1 MTRQELPAEIG
12 AFARYFR
19 GMTGLLDPDGG
30 WYAVFRQR
38 DPEGLRACLDGA
50 EVPPWDVVESLLHDL
65 AASHENRPVDRET
78 ARAGRLH
85 AASAAAHD
93 RLPGGLDAL
102 RERLGLMQREQ
113 ATAAGRAD
121 EVMRR
126 LRTVAEGSPEAD
138 QLEYDLAWV
147 RDDYARA
154 TARCSELRERLAAV
168 GEPADAAASHPGH
181 GAHGSPAPRSP
192 SPAHAAPAP
201 EYGSPEARPTAA
213 DGWYRAEEPVVDDQS
228 VFGRSDGG
236 RPTAPEEWFRPEP
249 GRGGERGPGDGAD
262 GRRTSE
268 GWGGPDSRRGTAGT
282 AGTAGTDDMGDSG
295 ANPAVRPDDSQEM
308 AQVPGQRR
316 KLRKQRGARYAF
328 TDAVEPS
335 ATTLTPP
342 AATTAPRGARFGGVS
357 GSGKTREGDPDGGM
371 TRQQSEARRAALDTV
386 AVLVR
391 LRAAGRSGEAH
402 VVLYEAAA
410 GPAEQLPFLAA
421 ELHRAELGA
430 DWASVLWE
438 VSSLPPD
445 RFAAAASALAMA
457 GRDADCGVLLR
468 QGISRS
474 AEDIAEVVSALGDAG
489 RAQEVQAL
497 LGAFVRARTPEDA
510 ARIAA
515 VDPARLVPPLL
526 EASRA
531 VSTTNER
538 DLARALR
545 SAGIGGV

>member
-1 MTRQELPAEIG
+1 MSRHELPVEIG

-19 GMTGLLDPDGG
+19 GVTALLDPDGG

-38 DPEGLRACLDGA
+38 DPDGLRACLDGA

-78 ARAGRLH
+78 ARASRLH

-93 RLPGGLDAL
+93 RLPGGRDAL
-102 RERLGLMQREQ
+102 HERLRLMQHEQ
-113 ATAAGRAD
+113 AAAAGRAD

-126 LRTVAEGSPEAD
+126 LRLVGEGSPEAD

-154 TARCSELRERLAAV
+154 TARCAELRERLATLAAQPNV
-168 GEPADAAASHPGH
+168 PADAHSGH
-181 GAHGSPAPRSP
+181 VAPAPRSA
-192 SPAHAAPAP
+192 SPAHAAPD
-201 EYGSPEARPTAA
+201 ARPTAA
-213 DGWYRAEEPVVDDQS
+213 DGWYRAEEPVADEQS
-228 VFGRSDGG
+228 VFGRPAAD

-249 GRGGERGPGDGAD
+249 GRNGAGDSGGAD
-262 GRRTSE
+262 SGRTSE
-268 GWGGPDSRRGTAGT
+268 GWGGPDSRRGQ
-282 AGTAGTDDMGDSG
+282 GDTGS
-295 ANPAVRPDDSQEM
+295 NPAVSAEDSQEM

-316 KLRKQRGARYAF
+316 KLRKQRGARFAF
-328 TDAVEPS
+328 TEGTDPAETSLV
-335 ATTLTPP
+335 PP
-342 AATTAPRGARFGGVS
+342 AATEPPRGARFGGAP
-357 GSGKTREGDPDGGM
+357 GSERAGSEGPDAGM
-371 TRQQSEARRAALDTV
+371 TRQQSAARRAALDTV

-445 RFAAAASALAMA
+445 RLAAAAGALAMA

-468 QGISRS
+468 QGVSRS
-474 AEDIAEVVSALGDAG
+474 AEDIAHAVVALGDAG
-489 RAQEVQAL
+489 RSQEVQAL

-510 ARIAA
+510 ALIAA
-515 VDPARLVPPLL
+515 VDPPRLVPRLI
-526 EASRA
+526 EAARG
-531 VSTTNER
+531 VSTTHER

-545 SAGIGGV
+545 SAGISG

>member
-1 MTRQELPAEIG
+1 MTRHELPTEIG

-19 GMTGLLDPDGG
+19 GMTALLDPDGG

-78 ARAGRLH
+78 ARASRLH

-102 RERLGLMQREQ
+102 RERLRLMQHEQ
-113 ATAAGRAD
+113 VTAESRAD

-126 LRTVAEGSPEAD
+126 LRLVAEDSPEAD

-154 TARCSELRERLAAV
+154 TARRAELGERLAAT
-168 GEPADAAASHPGH
+168 ERSAAPAHA
-181 GAHGSPAPRSP
+181 SPAPQF
-192 SPAHAAPAP
+192 
-201 EYGSPEARPTAA
+201 GSPEARPMAA
-213 DGWYRAEEPVVDDQS
+213 DGWFRAEEPVVDQS
-228 VFGRSDGG
+228 VFGRPDSG
-236 RPTAPEEWFRPEP
+236 RPTAPDDWFRPD
-249 GRGGERGPGDGAD
+249 GRGAGDTG
-262 GRRTSE
+262 
-268 GWGGPDSRRGTAGT
+268 
-282 AGTAGTDDMGDSG
+282 DMGDEADTGS
-295 ANPAVRPDDSQEM
+295 NPAVHPDDSQEA
-308 AQVPGQRR
+308 AQMPGQRR
-316 KLRKQRGARYAF
+316 KQRKPRGARYAF
-328 TDAVEPS
+328 SEAPDPG
-335 ATTLTPP
+335 ATPIIPP
-342 AATTAPRGARFGGVS
+342 TATAQPRGARFGGS
-357 GSGKTREGDPDGGM
+357 AGPDRTHDGDLDSGM
-371 TRQQSEARRAALDTV
+371 TRQQSQARRAALDTV

-438 VSSLPPD
+438 VSSLAPD
-445 RFAAAASALAMA
+445 SFAAAAGALAMA
-457 GRDADCGVLLR
+457 GRDTDCGTLLR
-468 QGISRS
+468 QGVSRP
-474 AEDIAEVVSALGDAG
+474 AEDIALAAVALGDAG
-489 RAQEVQAL
+489 RAQETQAL

-515 VDPARLVPPLL
+515 VDPPRLLPLLL
-526 EASRA
+526 EAARS
-531 VSTTNER
+531 VSTTHER

-545 SAGIGGV
+545 IAGIGGG

>member
-1 MTRQELPAEIG
+1 MTRHELPAEIG

-19 GMTGLLDPDGG
+19 GMTALLDPDGG

-38 DPEGLRACLDGA
+38 DPEGLRACLDGD

-93 RLPGGLDAL
+93 RLPGGPDAL
-102 RERLGLMQREQ
+102 GERLRLMRHEQ
-113 ATAAGRAD
+113 ATAASRAD

-126 LRTVAEGSPEAD
+126 LRQVGEGSPEAD

-154 TARCSELRERLAAV
+154 TARCTELRERLAAV
-168 GEPADAAASHPGH
+168 AGPSNAPPAHS
-181 GAHGSPAPRSP
+181 AHGTQGAPAPRSS
-192 SPAHAAPAP
+192 SPAHAAPAGP

-213 DGWYRAEEPVVDDQS
+213 DGWYRAEEPMVDDQS
-228 VFGRSDGG
+228 VFGRPDGG
-236 RPTAPEEWFRPEP
+236 RPTAPDEWFRPEP
-249 GRGGERGPGDGAD
+249 GRTGG
-262 GRRTSE
+262 GRDST
-268 GWGGPDSRRGTAGT
+268 GWGGPDGRRGA
-282 AGTAGTDDMGDSG
+282 DDASDTG
-295 ANPAVRPDDSQEM
+295 ANPAVGAEDSQEM
-308 AQVPGQRR
+308 AQVPGPRR
-316 KLRKQRGARYAF
+316 KQRKQRGARFAF
-328 TDAVEPS
+328 TEGGDPAAVPLVPPS
-335 ATTLTPP
+335 ATAP
-342 AATTAPRGARFGGVS
+342 PRGARFGGSPGSERTRTDGPDS
-357 GSGKTREGDPDGGM
+357 GLTRE
-371 TRQQSEARRAALDTV
+371 QAEARRAALDTV

-402 VVLYEAAA
+402 VALCEAAA
-410 GPAEQLPFLAA
+410 RPAEQLPFLAA

-438 VSSLPPD
+438 ASSLPPD
-445 RFAAAASALAMA
+445 RLAAAARALAMA

-468 QGISRS
+468 QGVSRP
-474 AEDIAEVVSALGDAG
+474 AEDIGHAAVALGDAG

-497 LGAFVRARTPEDA
+497 LGAFVRARTPDDT
-510 ARIAA
+510 ARVAA
-515 VDPARLVPPLL
+515 VDPTRLVPWLL
-526 EASRA
+526 EAARG
-531 VSTTNER
+531 VSTGHER

-545 SAGIGGV
+545 SAGRGGA

>member
-1 MTRQELPAEIG
+1 MTRHELPAEIG

-19 GMTGLLDPDGG
+19 GMTALLDPDGG

-78 ARAGRLH
+78 ARASRLH

-102 RERLGLMQREQ
+102 RERLRLMQHEQ

-126 LRTVAEGSPEAD
+126 LRLVAEGSPEAD

-154 TARCSELRERLAAV
+154 TARCTELRERLAVVA
-168 GEPADAAASHPGH
+168 EPSNAPASHSTH
-181 GAHGSPAPRSP
+181 GAHGAPTPRSS

-213 DGWYRAEEPVVDDQS
+213 DGWYRAEEPVADDQS

-236 RPTAPEEWFRPEP
+236 RPTAPDEWFRPEP
-249 GRGGERGPGDGAD
+249 GRGGEPRSGDGGD
-262 GRRTSE
+262 RGRDSE
-268 GWGGPDSRRGTAGT
+268 GWGGPDSRRGT
-282 AGTAGTDDMGDSG
+282 GDPGDTGS
-295 ANPAVRPDDSQEM
+295 NPAVRPDDSQEM

-316 KLRKQRGARYAF
+316 KQRKLRGARYAF
-328 TDAVEPS
+328 TDATDPAA
-335 ATTLTPP
+335 ATPITPP
-342 AATTAPRGARFGGVS
+342 AATAAPRGARFGGAQ
-357 GSGKTREGDPDGGM
+357 GSGKARDGDSEGGM

-445 RFAAAASALAMA
+445 RLAAAAGALAMA

-474 AEDIAEVVSALGDAG
+474 AEDIGEVVSALGDAG

-515 VDPARLVPPLL
+515 VDPPRLVPLLL
-526 EASRA
+526 EAARG

-545 SAGIGGV
+545 SAGIAGG

>member
-1 MTRQELPAEIG
+1 MTRHELPAEIG

-19 GMTGLLDPDGG
+19 GMTALLDPDGG

-38 DPEGLRACLDGA
+38 DPEGLRACFDGA

-93 RLPGGLDAL
+93 RLPGGPDAL
-102 RERLGLMQREQ
+102 GERLRLMQHEQ
-113 ATAAGRAD
+113 ATAASRAD

-126 LRTVAEGSPEAD
+126 LRLVGEGSPEAD

-154 TARCSELRERLAAV
+154 TARCTELRKRLAAV
-168 GEPADAAASHPGH
+168 GEPSNAAAAHPSRPAQGE
-181 GAHGSPAPRSP
+181 SAPRSA
-192 SPAHAAPAP
+192 SPAHAAQAGP

-213 DGWYRAEEPVVDDQS
+213 DGWYRAEEPMVDDQS
-228 VFGRSDGG
+228 VFGRPDGG
-236 RPTAPEEWFRPEP
+236 RPTAPDDWFRPEP
-249 GRGGERGPGDGAD
+249 ARTGGSGGDG
-262 GRRTSE
+262 GRDIE
-268 GWGGPDSRRGTAGT
+268 GWGGPDGRRGAGDVSDT
-282 AGTAGTDDMGDSG
+282 GS
-295 ANPAVRPDDSQEM
+295 NPAVGPEDSQEM

-316 KLRKQRGARYAF
+316 KQRKQRGARFAF
-328 TDAVEPS
+328 TEGTDPAVAP
-335 ATTLTPP
+335 LVPP
-342 AATTAPRGARFGGVS
+342 AATAPPRGARFGGSANSERTTADGPDS
-357 GSGKTREGDPDGGM
+357 GLTRE
-371 TRQQSEARRAALDTV
+371 QAEARRAALDTV

-402 VVLYEAAA
+402 VALCEAAA
-410 GPAEQLPFLAA
+410 RPAEQLPFLAA

-438 VSSLPPD
+438 ASSLPPD
-445 RFAAAASALAMA
+445 RLAAAAGALAMA

-468 QGISRS
+468 QGVSRP
-474 AEDIAEVVSALGDAG
+474 AEDIAQAALALGDAG

-497 LGAFVRARTPEDA
+497 LGAFVRARTPEDT

-515 VDPARLVPPLL
+515 LDPSRLVPWLL
-526 EASRA
+526 EAARG
-531 VSTTNER
+531 VSTGHER

-545 SAGIGGV
+545 SAGKGGA

>member
-1 MTRQELPAEIG
+1 MTRHELPAEIG

-19 GMTGLLDPDGG
+19 GMTALLDPDGG

-78 ARAGRLH
+78 ARASRLH

-93 RLPGGLDAL
+93 RLPGGPDAL
-102 RERLGLMQREQ
+102 NERLRLMRHEQ
-113 ATAAGRAD
+113 AAAAGRAD

-126 LRTVAEGSPEAD
+126 LRLAGEGSPESD

-154 TARCSELRERLAAV
+154 TARCTELSERLAAV
-168 GEPADAAASHPGH
+168 AARPNVPADAESGR
-181 GAHGSPAPRSP
+181 GAPAPRAP
-192 SPAHAAPAP
+192 SPAHAAP
-201 EYGSPEARPTAA
+201 EARPTSA
-213 DGWYRAEEPVVDDQS
+213 DGWYRAEAPAADDQS
-228 VFGRSDGG
+228 VFGRPERG
-236 RPTAPEEWFRPEP
+236 RPAMPDEWFRPEP
-249 GRGGERGPGDGAD
+249 GRTGEAGSADGA
-262 GRRTSE
+262 
-268 GWGGPDSRRGTAGT
+268 DSRRGFGDAGDT
-282 AGTAGTDDMGDSG
+282 GS
-295 ANPAVRPDDSQEM
+295 NPAVGADDSPEM
-308 AQVPGQRR
+308 AQVPAPRR
-316 KLRKQRGARYAF
+316 KLRKQRGARFAF
-328 TDAVEPS
+328 TEGADPS
-335 ATTLTPP
+335 ATPLVPP
-342 AATTAPRGARFGGVS
+342 AATAPPRGARFGGAP
-357 GSGKTREGDPDGGM
+357 GSERDRKEGPDAGM

-386 AVLVR
+386 AVLVG

-402 VVLYEAAA
+402 VVIYEAAA

-445 RFAAAASALAMA
+445 RLAAAAGALAMA

-468 QGISRS
+468 QGVSRS
-474 AEDIAEVVSALGDAG
+474 AEDIAHAVVALGDAG

-510 ARIAA
+510 ASIAA
-515 VDPARLVPPLL
+515 VDPPRLVPRLI
-526 EASRA
+526 EAARG
-531 VSTTNER
+531 VSTTHER

-545 SAGIGGV
+545 SAGISG

>member
-1 MTRQELPAEIG
+1 MTRHELPAEIG

-19 GMTGLLDPDGG
+19 GMTALLDPDGG

-65 AASHENRPVDRET
+65 AASHGNRPVDRET
-78 ARAGRLH
+78 ARASRLH

-93 RLPGGLDAL
+93 RLPGGPDAL
-102 RERLGLMQREQ
+102 RERLRLMHHEQ
-113 ATAAGRAD
+113 ATAASRAD

-126 LRTVAEGSPEAD
+126 LRLVGEGSPEAD

-154 TARCSELRERLAAV
+154 TARCAELRERLGAV
-168 GEPADAAASHPGH
+168 AGPPNAPSAHTTHSTH
-181 GAHGSPAPRSP
+181 GTHSAPTPRSS
-192 SPAHAAPAP
+192 SPAHAAPAAP
-201 EYGSPEARPTAA
+201 AYGSPEARPTAA
-213 DGWYRAEEPVVDDQS
+213 DGWYRAEEPVADDQS
-228 VFGRSDGG
+228 VFGRPDGG
-236 RPTAPEEWFRPEP
+236 RPTAPDDWFRPEP
-249 GRGGERGPGDGAD
+249 GRTGERSGGAD
-262 GRRTSE
+262 GRRGAGATGDPGDTGSH
-268 GWGGPDSRRGTAGT
+268 PTAG
-282 AGTAGTDDMGDSG
+282 
-295 ANPAVRPDDSQEM
+295 PEDSQEM

-316 KLRKQRGARYAF
+316 KQRKQRGARFAF
-328 TDAVEPS
+328 TEGADAADAS
-335 ATTLTPP
+335 LTPP
-342 AATTAPRGARFGGVS
+342 AATAPPRGARFGGSPGSERGRTDGPDS
-357 GSGKTREGDPDGGM
+357 GL
-371 TRQQSEARRAALDTV
+371 TRQQAEARRAALDTV

-402 VVLYEAAA
+402 VALCEAAA
-410 GPAEQLPFLAA
+410 RPAEQLPFLAA

-445 RFAAAASALAMA
+445 RLAAAATALATA

-468 QGISRS
+468 QGVSRP
-474 AEDIAEVVSALGDAG
+474 AEDIGHAVVALGDAG
-489 RAQEVQAL
+489 RTQEVQAL
-497 LGAFVRARTPEDA
+497 LGAFVRARTPDDT

-515 VDPARLVPPLL
+515 VDPPRLVPWLL
-526 EASRA
+526 EAARG
-531 VSTTNER
+531 VSTGHER

-545 SAGIGGV
+545 GAGLGGA

>member
-1 MTRQELPAEIG
+1 MTRHELPAEIG

-19 GMTGLLDPDGG
+19 GMTALLDPDGG

-93 RLPGGLDAL
+93 RLPGGPDAL
-102 RERLGLMQREQ
+102 RERLRLMRHEQ
-113 ATAAGRAD
+113 ATAASRAD
-121 EVMRR
+121 DVLGR
-126 LRTVAEGSPEAD
+126 LRLVGQGSPEAD

-154 TARCSELRERLAAV
+154 TARCAELRERLDAVAESSNAPAAH
-168 GEPADAAASHPGH
+168 ATQSTH
-181 GAHGSPAPRSP
+181 GAPTPRSS
-192 SPAHAAPAP
+192 SPAHAAPPAP

-228 VFGRSDGG
+228 VFGRPDGG
-236 RPTAPEEWFRPEP
+236 RPTAPDEWFRPEP
-249 GRGGERGPGDGAD
+249 GRTGAPRGGAD
-262 GRRTSE
+262 GGRDSE
-268 GWGGPDSRRGTAGT
+268 GWGGPDSRRGTAD
-282 AGTAGTDDMGDSG
+282 AGDTGS
-295 ANPAVRPDDSQEM
+295 NPTVGPEDSQEM

-316 KLRKQRGARYAF
+316 KQRKQRGARYAF
-328 TDAVEPS
+328 TEGTDPS
-335 ATTLTPP
+335 ATPLVPP
-342 AATTAPRGARFGGVS
+342 AATAPPRGARFGGASASDRNVADGPDS
-357 GSGKTREGDPDGGM
+357 GL
-371 TRQQSEARRAALDTV
+371 TRQQAEARRAALDTV

-402 VVLYEAAA
+402 VALCEAAA
-410 GPAEQLPFLAA
+410 RPAEQLPFLAA

-445 RFAAAASALAMA
+445 RLAAAASALAMA

-468 QGISRS
+468 QGVSRS
-474 AEDIAEVVSALGDAG
+474 AEDIAHAVVALGDSG
-489 RAQEVQAL
+489 RAQEIQAL

-515 VDPARLVPPLL
+515 VDPQRLVPWLL
-526 EASRA
+526 EAARGI
-531 VSTTNER
+531 STGHER

-545 SAGIGGV
+545 SAGMGGA

>member
-1 MTRQELPAEIG
+1 MTRHELPAEIG

-19 GMTGLLDPDGG
+19 GMTALLDPDGG

-38 DPEGLRACLDGA
+38 DPEGLRACLDGD

-93 RLPGGLDAL
+93 RLPGGADAL
-102 RERLGLMQREQ
+102 GERLRLMQHEQ
-113 ATAAGRAD
+113 ATAASRAD
-121 EVMRR
+121 DVMRR
-126 LRTVAEGSPEAD
+126 LRLVGQGSPEAD

-154 TARCSELRERLAAV
+154 TARCTELRERLVAA
-168 GEPADAAASHPGH
+168 GEPANAPAGHSTHSAQGAS
-181 GAHGSPAPRSP
+181 APRPS
-192 SPAHAAPAP
+192 SPAHAAPAGP

-213 DGWYRAEEPVVDDQS
+213 DGWYRAEEPMADDQS
-228 VFGRSDGG
+228 VFGRPDGG
-236 RPTAPEEWFRPEP
+236 RPTAPDDWFRPEP
-249 GRGGERGPGDGAD
+249 GRTGEAGGD
-262 GRRTSE
+262 GRRETA
-268 GWGGPDSRRGTAGT
+268 GWGGPDGRRRVA
-282 AGTAGTDDMGDSG
+282 DDPGDTGSDPTVG
-295 ANPAVRPDDSQEM
+295 PEDSQEM

-316 KLRKQRGARYAF
+316 KQRKQRGARFAF
-328 TDAVEPS
+328 TEGTDPA
-335 ATTLTPP
+335 ATPLVPP
-342 AATTAPRGARFGGVS
+342 AATAPPRGARFGGSS
-357 GSGKTREGDPDGGM
+357 GPERTRADGPDGGL
-371 TRQQSEARRAALDTV
+371 TREQAEARRAALDTV

-402 VVLYEAAA
+402 VALCEAAA
-410 GPAEQLPFLAA
+410 RPAEQLPFLAA

-438 VSSLPPD
+438 ASSLPPE
-445 RFAAAASALAMA
+445 RLAAAASALAMA

-468 QGISRS
+468 QAVSRP
-474 AEDIAEVVSALGDAG
+474 AEDIAHAAVALGEAG

-497 LGAFVRARTPEDA
+497 LGAFVRARPPEDT
-510 ARIAA
+510 ARVAA
-515 VDPARLVPPLL
+515 VDTSRLVPWLL
-526 EASRA
+526 EAARG
-531 VSTTNER
+531 VSTGHER

-545 SAGIGGV
+545 SAGKGGR

>member
-1 MTRQELPAEIG
+1 MTRHELPAEIG

-19 GMTGLLDPDGG
+19 GMTALLDPDGG

-78 ARAGRLH
+78 ARASRLH

-93 RLPGGLDAL
+93 RRPGGPDAL
-102 RERLGLMQREQ
+102 GERLRLMQHEQ
-113 ATAAGRAD
+113 ATAASRAD

-126 LRTVAEGSPEAD
+126 LRLVGQGSPEAD

-154 TARCSELRERLAAV
+154 TARCTELRERLAAV
-168 GEPADAAASHPGH
+168 EPSNAQAAHSTHATRG
-181 GAHGSPAPRSP
+181 GSAPRSA
-192 SPAHAAPAP
+192 SPAHAAPAGP

-213 DGWYRAEEPVVDDQS
+213 EGWYRAEEPTVDDQS
-228 VFGRSDGG
+228 VFGRPDGG
-236 RPTAPEEWFRPEP
+236 RPTAPDEWFRPEP
-249 GRGGERGPGDGAD
+249 GRTGEAGGGNG
-262 GRRTSE
+262 GRDSAPA
-268 GWGGPDSRRGTAGT
+268 GWGGPDGRRGA
-282 AGTAGTDDMGDSG
+282 DDPSDTGS
-295 ANPAVRPDDSQEM
+295 NPAVGPEDSQEM

-316 KLRKQRGARYAF
+316 KQRKQRGARFAF
-328 TDAVEPS
+328 TEGTDAAAAPLV
-335 ATTLTPP
+335 PP
-342 AATTAPRGARFGGVS
+342 AATAPPRGARFGGSS
-357 GSGKTREGDPDGGM
+357 GSERTRTDGPDSGLTRE
-371 TRQQSEARRAALDTV
+371 QAEARRAALDTV

-402 VVLYEAAA
+402 VALCEAAA
-410 GPAEQLPFLAA
+410 RPAEQLPFLAA

-438 VSSLPPD
+438 ASSLPPD
-445 RFAAAASALAMA
+445 RLAAAASALAMA

-468 QGISRS
+468 QGVSRP
-474 AEDIAEVVSALGDAG
+474 AEDIGHAAVALGDAG

-510 ARIAA
+510 ARVAA
-515 VDPARLVPPLL
+515 VDPSRLVPWLL
-526 EASRA
+526 EAARG
-531 VSTTNER
+531 VSTGHER

-545 SAGIGGV
+545 SAGKGRA

>member
-1 MTRQELPAEIG
+1 MTRHELPAEIG

-19 GMTGLLDPDGG
+19 GMTALLDPDGG

-38 DPEGLRACLDGA
+38 DPDGLRACLDGA

-65 AASHENRPVDRET
+65 AAGHENRPVDRET
-78 ARAGRLH
+78 ARASRLH

-93 RLPGGLDAL
+93 RLPGGPDAL
-102 RERLGLMQREQ
+102 HERLRLMQHEQ
-113 ATAAGRAD
+113 AAAAGRAD

-126 LRTVAEGSPEAD
+126 LRLVGEGSPEAD

-154 TARCSELRERLAAV
+154 TSRCAELRERLAAV
-168 GEPADAAASHPGH
+168 AAKPNVPADAHSGH
-181 GAHGSPAPRSP
+181 GAPAPRSP
-192 SPAHAAPAP
+192 SPAHAAP
-201 EYGSPEARPTAA
+201 ETRPTSA
-213 DGWYRAEEPVVDDQS
+213 DGWYRAEEPAADDQS
-228 VFGRSDGG
+228 VFGRPDGA
-236 RPTAPEEWFRPEP
+236 RPAPPDEWFRPEP
-249 GRGGERGPGDGAD
+249 GRGGAAGSGNPGAD
-262 GRRTSE
+262 SGVTSE
-268 GWGGPDSRRGTAGT
+268 GWGGPDGRRGSGDAGDT
-282 AGTAGTDDMGDSG
+282 GS
-295 ANPAVRPDDSQEM
+295 NPAVGADDSQEM

-316 KLRKQRGARYAF
+316 KLRKQRGSRFAF
-328 TDAVEPS
+328 TEGADPEVTP
-335 ATTLTPP
+335 LVPP
-342 AATTAPRGARFGGVS
+342 AATEPPRGARFGGAP
-357 GSGKTREGDPDGGM
+357 GSDRAKSERPEAGM

-402 VVLYEAAA
+402 VVLCEAAS

-445 RFAAAASALAMA
+445 RLAAAAGALAMA

-468 QGISRS
+468 QGVSRS
-474 AEDIAEVVSALGDAG
+474 AQDIAHAVVALGDAG
-489 RAQEVQAL
+489 RTQEVQAL

-510 ARIAA
+510 ALIAA
-515 VDPARLVPPLL
+515 VDPPRLVPRLI
-526 EASRA
+526 EAARG
-531 VSTTNER
+531 VSTTHER

-545 SAGIGGV
+545 SAGISG

>member
-1 MTRQELPAEIG
+1 MTRQELPVEIG

-19 GMTGLLDPDGG
+19 GMTELLDPDGG
-30 WYAVFRQR
+30 WYAVFGQR

-78 ARAGRLH
+78 ARASRLH

-93 RLPGGLDAL
+93 RLPGGVDAL
-102 RERLGLMQREQ
+102 RERLGLMQHEQ

-126 LRTVAEGSPEAD
+126 LRVVAEGSPEAD

-154 TARCSELRERLAAV
+154 TARCAELRERLAAV
-168 GEPADAAASHPGH
+168 GEPANTPASHTT
-181 GAHGSPAPRSP
+181 HGSPAPRTP
-192 SPAHAAPAP
+192 SPAHAAPDP

-213 DGWYRAEEPVVDDQS
+213 DGWYRAEEPAVDDQS
-228 VFGRSDGG
+228 VFGRPDGG
-236 RPTAPEEWFRPEP
+236 RPTVPDEWFRPEP
-249 GRGGERGPGDGAD
+249 GRGGERGQGAD
-262 GRRTSE
+262 GRRHSE
-268 GWGGPDSRRGTAGT
+268 GWGGPDSRRGVPETA
-282 AGTAGTDDMGDSG
+282 DMGDTG

-316 KLRKQRGARYAF
+316 KLRRQRGARYAF
-328 TDAVEPS
+328 TDATDPS
-335 ATTLTPP
+335 ATPLTPP
-342 AATTAPRGARFGGVS
+342 ATTAAPRGARFGGAP
-357 GSGKTREGDPDGGM
+357 GSGKSRDGDSEAGM

-445 RFAAAASALAMA
+445 RLAAAASALAMA

-468 QGISRS
+468 QGISRP
-474 AEDIAEVVSALGDAG
+474 AEDIAQVVFALADAG

-497 LGAFVRARTPEDA
+497 LGAFVRARTPEDT

-515 VDPARLVPPLL
+515 ADPPRLVPLLL

-545 SAGIGGV
+545 SAGIGGT

>member
-1 MTRQELPAEIG
+1 MTRHELPAEIG

-19 GMTGLLDPDGG
+19 GMTALLDPDGG

-93 RLPGGLDAL
+93 RLPGGSDAL
-102 RERLGLMQREQ
+102 SERLRLMQHEQ
-113 ATAAGRAD
+113 ATAASRAD

-126 LRTVAEGSPEAD
+126 LRLVGEGSPEAD

-154 TARCSELRERLAAV
+154 TARCAELHERLAAV
-168 GEPADAAASHPGH
+168 TGPPNAQATHSPQS
-181 GAHGSPAPRSP
+181 AHGTQGAPAPRSS
-192 SPAHAAPAP
+192 SPTHAAPAGP
-201 EYGSPEARPTAA
+201 EYGSPQARPTAA
-213 DGWYRAEEPVVDDQS
+213 DGWYRAEEPTVDDQS
-228 VFGRSDGG
+228 VFGRPDGG
-236 RPTAPEEWFRPEP
+236 RPTPPDEWFRPEP
-249 GRGGERGPGDGAD
+249 GRTEAGGRD
-262 GRRTSE
+262 GRRDSA
-268 GWGGPDSRRGTAGT
+268 GWGGPDGRRGADDAGNT
-282 AGTAGTDDMGDSG
+282 GS
-295 ANPAVRPDDSQEM
+295 NPAVGPEDSQEM

-316 KLRKQRGARYAF
+316 KQRKQRGARFAF
-328 TDAVEPS
+328 TEGTDPASPTLVPPS
-335 ATTLTPP
+335 ATAP
-342 AATTAPRGARFGGVS
+342 PRGARFGGSS
-357 GSGKTREGDPDGGM
+357 GSERTRTDGPDSGLTRE
-371 TRQQSEARRAALDTV
+371 QAEARRAALDTV

-402 VVLYEAAA
+402 VALCEAAA
-410 GPAEQLPFLAA
+410 RPAEQLPFLAA

-438 VSSLPPD
+438 ASSLPPD
-445 RFAAAASALAMA
+445 RLAAAASALAMA

-468 QGISRS
+468 QAVSRP
-474 AEDIAEVVSALGDAG
+474 AEDIGDAALALGEAG

-497 LGAFVRARTPEDA
+497 LGAFVRARSPEDA

-515 VDPARLVPPLL
+515 ADPSRLVPWLL
-526 EASRA
+526 EAARGI
-531 VSTTNER
+531 STGHER

-545 SAGIGGV
+545 SAGRGGA

>member
-19 GMTGLLDPDGG
+19 GMTALLDPDGG

-78 ARAGRLH
+78 ARASRLH

-113 ATAAGRAD
+113 VTAAGRAD

-126 LRTVAEGSPEAD
+126 LRVVAEGSPEAD

-154 TARCSELRERLAAV
+154 TARCTELRERLAAV
-168 GEPADAAASHPGH
+168 AEPSHTPASHPTH
-181 GAHGSPAPRSP
+181 GAHGPPAPRAP
-192 SPAHAAPAP
+192 SPAHAAPTP
-201 EYGSPEARPTAA
+201 EYGSPETRPTAA
-213 DGWYRAEEPVVDDQS
+213 DGWYRADEPAVDDQS
-228 VFGRSDGG
+228 VFGRPDGG
-236 RPTAPEEWFRPEP
+236 RPAAPDEWFRPEP
-249 GRGGERGPGDGAD
+249 AHGGERGPGNGPD
-262 GRRTSE
+262 GRRHSE
-268 GWGGPDSRRGTAGT
+268 GWGGPDSRRGVADAGDT
-282 AGTAGTDDMGDSG
+282 GDTGS
-295 ANPAVRPDDSQEM
+295 NPTVRPDDSQEM

-328 TDAVEPS
+328 TEGADPS
-335 ATTLTPP
+335 ATPLTPP
-342 AATTAPRGARFGGVS
+342 AATAAPRGARFSGAP
-357 GSGKTREGDPDGGM
+357 GSGKTRDGDSEGGM

-402 VVLYEAAA
+402 VVLCEAAA

-445 RFAAAASALAMA
+445 RLAAAAGALAMA

-468 QGISRS
+468 QGISRP
-474 AEDIAEVVSALGDAG
+474 AEDIAEAVFALGDAG

-515 VDPARLVPPLL
+515 VDPPRLVPLLL

-538 DLARALR
+538 DLSRALR
-545 SAGIGGV
+545 SAGISGA

>member
-19 GMTGLLDPDGG
+19 GMTALLDPDGG

-78 ARAGRLH
+78 ARASRLH

-102 RERLGLMQREQ
+102 RERLRLMQHEQ

-126 LRTVAEGSPEAD
+126 LRQVVEGSPEAD

-154 TARCSELRERLAAV
+154 TARCTELRERLDAV
-168 GEPADAAASHPGH
+168 AELSHAPADSHAGH
-181 GAHGSPAPRSP
+181 GAPASRAS

-213 DGWYRAEEPVVDDQS
+213 DGWYRADEPVVDDQS

-236 RPTAPEEWFRPEP
+236 RPTAPDEWFRPEP
-249 GRGGERGPGDGAD
+249 DRQDRFDRQDRG
-262 GRRTSE
+262 
-268 GWGGPDSRRGTAGT
+268 
-282 AGTAGTDDMGDSG
+282 DDTG
-295 ANPAVRPDDSQEM
+295 ANPAVRTDDSQEM
-308 AQVPGQRR
+308 AQVPAQRR
-316 KLRKQRGARYAF
+316 KQRKLRGARFAF
-328 TDAVEPS
+328 TEGAGPS
-335 ATTLTPP
+335 ATPP
-342 AATTAPRGARFGGVS
+342 AATAPPRGARFGGAP
-357 GSGKTREGDPDGGM
+357 GSDRARDDGPDDGM
-371 TRQQSEARRAALDTV
+371 TRQQAAARRAALDTV

-445 RFAAAASALAMA
+445 RLAAAASALAMA

-474 AEDIAEVVSALGDAG
+474 AEDIAQAVSALGDAG
-489 RAQEVQAL
+489 RTQQVQAL
-497 LGAFVRARTPEDA
+497 LGAFVRVRTPEDA
-510 ARIAA
+510 AKVAA
-515 VDPARLVPPLL
+515 VDPPRLVPRLL
-526 EASRA
+526 EAARS
-531 VSTTNER
+531 VSSTHER
-538 DLARALR
+538 DITRALR
-545 SAGIGGV
+545 SAGLSGG

>member
-1 MTRQELPAEIG
+1 MTRHELPAEIG

-19 GMTGLLDPDGG
+19 GVTELLDPDGG

-38 DPEGLRACLDGA
+38 DPEGLRACLEGA

-65 AASHENRPVDRET
+65 AAAHENRPVDRET
-78 ARAGRLH
+78 ARASRLH

-93 RLPGGLDAL
+93 RLPGGPDAL
-102 RERLGLMQREQ
+102 QERLRLMQHEQ
-113 ATAAGRAD
+113 AAAASRAD

-126 LRTVAEGSPEAD
+126 LRLVGEGSPEAD

-154 TARCSELRERLAAV
+154 TARCTELRERMATLAAQPKA
-168 GEPADAAASHPGH
+168 PADARSGQ
-181 GAHGSPAPRSP
+181 GAPAPRSP
-192 SPAHAAPAP
+192 SPAHAAPNP

-213 DGWYRAEEPVVDDQS
+213 DGWYRAEEPAADDRS
-228 VFGRSDGG
+228 VFGRSDGE
-236 RPTAPEEWFRPEP
+236 RQTAPEDWFRPEP
-249 GRGGERGPGDGAD
+249 ARTGEGGGHE
-262 GRRTSE
+262 GRRGS
-268 GWGGPDSRRGTAGT
+268 GDAGDT
-282 AGTAGTDDMGDSG
+282 G
-295 ANPAVRPDDSQEM
+295 ANPAVRVDDSQEM

-316 KLRKQRGARYAF
+316 KLRRQRGARFAF
-328 TDAVEPS
+328 TEGADPASGALV
-335 ATTLTPP
+335 PP
-342 AATTAPRGARFGGVS
+342 AATEPPRGARFGGAS
-357 GSGKTREGDPDGGM
+357 GSDKAQKDGSDTGM

-391 LRAAGRSGEAH
+391 LRASGRSGEAH
-402 VVLYEAAA
+402 VVLCEAAA

-445 RFAAAASALAMA
+445 RLAAAAGALAMA

-468 QGISRS
+468 QGVSRS
-474 AEDIAEVVSALGDAG
+474 AEDIAHAVVALSDAG

-510 ARIAA
+510 ALIAV
-515 VDPARLVPPLL
+515 VDPPRLVPRLV
-526 EASRA
+526 EAARG
-531 VSTTNER
+531 VSTTHER

-545 SAGIGGV
+545 SAGIKA

>member
-19 GMTGLLDPDGG
+19 GMTALLDPDGG

-78 ARAGRLH
+78 ARASRLH

-102 RERLGLMQREQ
+102 RERLRLMQHEQ
-113 ATAAGRAD
+113 ATAASRAD

-126 LRTVAEGSPEAD
+126 LRLVAEGSPEAD

-154 TARCSELRERLAAV
+154 TARCTELRERLAGVA
-168 GEPADAAASHPGH
+168 EPSNATASHSTH
-181 GAHGSPAPRSP
+181 GAPGPR
-192 SPAHAAPAP
+192 SPAHAAPAQ
-201 EYGSPEARPTAA
+201 EYGSSEARPTAA

-228 VFGRSDGG
+228 VFGRPDAG
-236 RPTAPEEWFRPEP
+236 RPTAPDEWFRPEP
-249 GRGGERGPGDGAD
+249 GRGGEAGSGNGGD
-262 GRRTSE
+262 GRRNSE
-268 GWGGPDSRRGTAGT
+268 GWGGPDGRRGAG
-282 AGTAGTDDMGDSG
+282 DPGDSDTG
-295 ANPAVRPDDSQEM
+295 SNPAVRPDDSQEM
-308 AQVPGQRR
+308 AQVPGRR

-328 TDAVEPS
+328 TEGTDPA
-335 ATTLTPP
+335 ATPLTPP
-342 AATTAPRGARFGGVS
+342 AGTSAPRGARFGGAP
-357 GSGKTREGDPDGGM
+357 GSGKARDGDSESGL
-371 TRQQSEARRAALDTV
+371 TRQQSAARRAALDTV

-402 VVLYEAAA
+402 VVLCEAAA

-421 ELHRAELGA
+421 ELHRAELSA

-445 RFAAAASALAMA
+445 RLAAAASALAMA

-468 QGISRS
+468 QGISRP

-489 RAQEVQAL
+489 RVAELQAL
-497 LGAFVRARTPEDA
+497 LGAFVRARTAEDA

-515 VDPARLVPPLL
+515 ADPPRLVPLL
-526 EASRA
+526 MAAARG

-545 SAGIGGV
+545 SAGIGGA